1 MSPVAVQGT
10 PHRPL
15 PSKDNGGLSP
25 NPRLRELAFPQLPS
39 EHLSDEGLRQIVR
52 ELDDLRDLE
61 GREAFLA
68 ERDDFVLRRVHA
80 FLQDDESLDGLA
92 AICIRDTDRRRLRDR
107 RVHEQDPSTSRG
119 YTL

>member
-1 MSPVAVQGT
+1 MSPVAVHGT
-10 PHRPL
+10 PYRPM
-15 PSKDNGGLSP
+15 PSKDNGGLGP

-39 EHLSDEGLRQIVR
+39 EHFSDERLRKIGG

-80 FLQDDESLDGLA
+80 SLQDDESLDGLA
-92 AICIRDTDRRRLRDR
+92 AIRIRDPNRPRPRARRGL
-107 RVHEQDPSTSRG
+107 
-119 YTL
+119 